1 MEKENG
7 TVTAKVPVPIGP
19 RGLAPAD
26 LDGLWRCAQMVAQSG
41 MAPKGMSANEIVV
54 AAAMGFEMGLPFFA
68 SIQNIAVINGRPS
81 AWGDVVLGLVRASG
95 ELADID
101 ETFQGER
108 GTPQYTAVCSVLRV
122 GKQRPIVRTFSIQ
135 DADTAGLWGKRGRD
149 GQPTPWITYPN
160 RMLQMRA
167 RSWALRDGFG
177 DILRGIWCREE
188 AQDIP
193 PDAATLPPRVAE
205 LPDRSSVASLP
216 VVSVEILEPAAKP
229 VEGPQ
234 TLAAAAPPKKR
245 QPKVSLTPTTEPT
258 PQPQLKVEPPQE
270 PLYGLGDELAC
281 SIGSGVVTSI
291 VYEVRGARGIWYEL
305 EGVKELAPE
314 GDCRALALAG
324 MAERIAEA
332 GIASQEDM
340 FDD

>member
-1 MEKENG
+1 MKEENG
-7 TVTAKVPVPIGP
+7 NTITKVPVPIGP

-68 SIQNIAVINGRPS
+68 AIQNIAVINGRPS

-101 ETFQGER
+101 EIFEGER
-108 GTPQYTAVCSVLRV
+108 GTPQYRAVCSVLRV
-122 GKQRPIVRTFSIQ
+122 GKQRPIVRTFSVQ
-135 DADTAGLWGKRGRD
+135 DAKTAGLWEKKGRD
-149 GQPTPWITYPN
+149 GQPTPWITYPY

-193 PDAATLPPRVAE
+193 PDQAILPPRVAE
-205 LPDRSSVASLP
+205 LPDRSTVASLP
-216 VVSVEILEPAAKP
+216 TVSIEILEPAP
-229 VEGPQ
+229 P
-234 TLAAAAPPKKR
+234 LAAVPAAPAPKKR
-245 QPKVSLTPTTEPT
+245 QPKATLMPAPEQA
-258 PQPQLKVEPPQE
+258 PQPKVDPLQE
-270 PLYGLGDELAC
+270 PLYSLGDELAC
-281 SIGSGVVTSI
+281 SSGSGVVTSI
-291 VYEVRGARGIWYEL
+291 VFEVRGVRGVWYEL

-314 GDCRALALAG
+314 SDCRALALAG
-324 MAERIAEA
+324 VAERIAEA